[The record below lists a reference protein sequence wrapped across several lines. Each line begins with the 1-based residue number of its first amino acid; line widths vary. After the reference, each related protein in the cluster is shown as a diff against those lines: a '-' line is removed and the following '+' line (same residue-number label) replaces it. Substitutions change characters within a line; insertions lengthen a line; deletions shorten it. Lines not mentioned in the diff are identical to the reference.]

1 MLYYDLDA
9 IPHGDDAPPLF
20 TPPYVV
26 LPVDGAVAIAS
37 CPMLG
42 HVAVASLRHV
52 LLLRL
57 HLDSTQR
64 TAMVTPLMRF
74 TALVPIRNLALC
86 LDTVAYASQNQVR
99 CAVYAVSQV
108 YKSDPPP
115 AVADAFEF
123 SAVHPRDSS
132 PCVFPPPP
140 QLHVVRFDLVSS
152 GGLEYEEAAVPPA
165 PGTSADLGD
174 VEADE
179 DELVCGFDEM
189 GVPWRHLRSQV
200 LELPSLEGGSL
211 DQLAGDE
218 ITYGPLR

>member
-86 LDTVAYASQNQVR
+86 LDTFAYASQNQVR
-99 CAVYAVSQV
+99 CV
-108 YKSDPPP
+108 
-115 AVADAFEF
+115 VA
-123 SAVHPRDSS
+123 SRK
-132 PCVFPPPP
+132 
-140 QLHVVRFDLVSS
+140 Q
-152 GGLEYEEAAVPPA
+152 
-165 PGTSADLGD
+165 T
-174 VEADE
+174 
-179 DELVCGFDEM
+179 
-189 GVPWRHLRSQV
+189 
-200 LELPSLEGGSL
+200 
-211 DQLAGDE
+211 
-218 ITYGPLR
+218 